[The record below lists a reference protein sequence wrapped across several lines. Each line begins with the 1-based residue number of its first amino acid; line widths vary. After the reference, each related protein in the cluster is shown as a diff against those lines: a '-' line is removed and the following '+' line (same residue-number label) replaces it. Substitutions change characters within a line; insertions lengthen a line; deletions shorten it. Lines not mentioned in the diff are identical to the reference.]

1 VLFRD
6 GIGGSSR
13 KHHTQVPINSCHDI
27 HTPHPRKR
35 EKEHKQESSITGAH
49 QPSHPRHGVSF
60 SSRYE
65 PSGGSD
71 QEHSSIFSSSALT
84 QECDG
89 WRKPSAVDRHG
100 GEAGSSCVQRR
111 GASFYCISTVPGRQT
126 VVHGL
131 IDCREEM
138 PHTHARTSFLL
149 RPRSFPLPTNDI
161 KTFSAWRIYSE

>member
-27 HTPHPRKR
+27 HTPTPENGRKSTNR
-35 EKEHKQESSITGAH
+35 RAASPEPTSQAIPVTASR
-49 QPSHPRHGVSF
+49 SHHGMN
-60 SSRYE
+60 RAAE
-65 PSGGSD
+65 ATKNT
-71 QEHSSIFSSSALT
+71 QIFSSSALT